1 VIRGLSGADAAELL
15 ELQLENREFLAPFEP
30 HRPPQY
36 YTVAGQKEWIAVGVR
51 FAIVRQ
57 GAMVGTISLT
67 NILRGPLQSASL
79 GYWVARQH
87 NGSGFAT
94 SAVSA
99 VLRHAFERMQLHR
112 VEAGTLPD
120 NVASQKVLL
129 RNGFREIG
137 TARRY
142 LYLGGRWCDHKLFE
156 RLADD

>member
-1 VIRGLSGADAAELL
+1 MIRTLTGADAAELL
-15 ELQLENREFLAPFEP
+15 ALQLENREFLAPFEP

-36 YTVAGQKEWIAVGVR
+36 YTLAGQKEWIAVGVR
-51 FAIVRQ
+51 FAILREQ
-57 GAMVGTISLT
+57 AIVGTISLT

-79 GYWVARQH
+79 GYWVAREH
-87 NGSGFAT
+87 NGAGLA
-94 SAVSA
+94 SAA
-99 VLRHAFERMQLHR
+99 VGAVVVHAFEHMHLHR

-137 TARRY
+137 LARRY

-156 RLADD
+156 RVAD